1 MSVVATPLVVD
12 LAVPSALLPNVPCL
26 IDTVTVS
33 VAADVVI
40 KLPSPATLKDK
51 PPFLLSACPVVDVL
65 LSPVNVKVF
74 APRVLT
80 AVEELV
86 TALLIAVLTAFF
98 TSSVV
103 ATPAVFVILP
113 LPSVDKEPCVTL
125 NFTTP
130 LAATSAV
137 VNVPLV
143 NLKPSFKDTVW
154 PGVAVFAV

>member
-1 MSVVATPLVVD
+1 MYHSSIDRVIISTICDVKYLRTCRLVTALVTVVLTMLATSFVVATPLVVD
-12 LAVPSALLPNVPCL
+12 LAVPSVLLPNVPCL

-86 TALLIAVLTAFF
+86 TALLIAVLTAF
-98 TSSVV
+98 
-103 ATPAVFVILP
+103 LHH
-113 LPSVDKEPCVTL
+113 LL
-125 NFTTP
+125 
-130 LAATSAV
+130 
-137 VNVPLV
+137 
-143 NLKPSFKDTVW
+143 
-154 PGVAVFAV
+154 

>member
-1 MSVVATPLVVD
+1 M
-12 LAVPSALLPNVPCL
+12 
-26 IDTVTVS
+26 
-33 VAADVVI
+33 
-40 KLPSPATLKDK
+40 
-51 PPFLLSACPVVDVL
+51 
-65 LSPVNVKVF
+65 KVF

-113 LPSVDKEPCVTL
+113 LLSVDKEPCVTL

-130 LAATSAV
+130 PAATSAV

-143 NLKPSFKDTVW
+143 NLKPSFKDTVLT
-154 PGVAVFAV
+154 GVSLFAV